1 MTGRGVS
8 AADAALRDEL
18 VGRYPFKP
26 YRNYRLLSRQRQAA
40 VMRAEIDRALQSSGA
55 ISVTEGEGDRAVIS
69 VGRPLAW
76 DSEFFHV
83 PMGRLDYLLRGP
95 SAGRGTLAQAVR
107 GAVEAFRASGVKHIT
122 AKVDVADADALTVF
136 EDAGFRLMDALVTYI
151 AHPRRPPPRRVKD
164 VGVIRPFVPAD
175 TERVL
180 EITRDSYRGFPG
192 RFQLDPH
199 LPKERSD
206 EFYLEWARKCCA
218 GTMADRIYVAEDTGG
233 DLIGW
238 ASVKRAEPV
247 STIGGAPISSGSLG
261 ACRSDRPGAYAGL
274 IRTAAV
280 ENHAAGVLTEAATQ
294 NSNFA
299 MVRVL
304 EAVGAQYARAEYTF
318 HAWLG

>member
-1 MTGRGVS
+1 VTDRGVS
-8 AADAALRDEL
+8 AADAALLDEL

-40 VMRAEIDRALQSSGA
+40 VMRAEIDRALQSSGS
-55 ISVTEGEGDRAVIS
+55 ISVGDGDADRAAIAI
-69 VGRPLAW
+69 GRPLAW
-76 DSEFFHV
+76 DSEFFRV
-83 PMGRLDYLLRGP
+83 PMGRLDYLLRGR
-95 SAGRGTLAQAVR
+95 SADRATLARVVR
-107 GAVEAFRASGVKHIT
+107 GALDAFRASGLEHIT
-122 AKVDVADADALTVF
+122 ARVDVADADALAIL

-151 AHPRRPPPRRVKD
+151 AHPKRPAPRRVKD
-164 VGVIRPFVPAD
+164 VGVIRQFVPAD
-175 TERVL
+175 TDEVL
-180 EITRDSYRGFPG
+180 AITRESYRGFPG

-199 LPKERSD
+199 LPKDRSD
-206 EFYLEWARKCCA
+206 EFYVEWARKCCA

-247 STIGGAPISSGSLG
+247 STVGGAPISSGSLG

-280 ENHAAGVLTEAATQ
+280 ENHAVGVLTEAATQ

-304 EAVGAQYARAEYTF
+304 EAVGAQYARAEYTL

>member
-1 MTGRGVS
+1 VTGRGVS
-8 AADAALRDEL
+8 AADAALLDEL

-26 YRNYRLLSRQRQAA
+26 YRHYRLLSRQRQDA
-40 VMRAEIDRALQSSGA
+40 VMRAEIDRALRSSGTIV
-55 ISVTEGEGDRAVIS
+55 ISEGEGDRAVLAI
-69 VGRPLAW
+69 GRPLAW
-76 DSEFFHV
+76 DSEFFRV
-83 PMGRLDYLLRGP
+83 PMGRLDYLLRGR
-95 SAGRGTLAQAVR
+95 SADRRTLAQVVR
-107 GAVEAFRASGVKHIT
+107 GALDAFRASGVTHVT
-122 AKVDVADADALTVF
+122 AKVDVADADALTVL
-136 EDAGFRLMDALVTYI
+136 EDTGFRLMDALVTYI
-151 AHPRRPPPRRVKD
+151 AHPKRPPPRRVKE
-164 VGVIRPFVPAD
+164 VGVIRRFVLVD
-175 TERVL
+175 TEQVL
-180 EITRDSYRGFPG
+180 AITRESYRGFRG

-206 EFYLEWARKCCA
+206 EFYVEWARGCCA

-233 DLIGW
+233 ELIGW

-247 STIGGAPISSGSLG
+247 STIGGAPISSGILG

-294 NSNFA
+294 SSNFA